1 MASNR
6 SPIVKKSRRLG
17 IALSDK
23 AARIMEKRPNPPG
36 EHGARTG
43 RKLSDYGR
51 HLLEKQRF
59 RYTYGLLEKQFRN
72 YVRKAMAKSGVA
84 GENLLQMLETRL
96 DNMVYRA
103 GFTHTIREARQL
115 VSHKHIMVDGKVVN
129 VPSFEVKPDMKIQV
143 TEDMQN
149 NAQIREAVG
158 KTSNASLSYIEIS
171 RPDLSFM
178 LTSVPSRDMIP
189 VDLNE
194 NMVIEF
200 YSK

>member
-1 MASNR
+1 MAR
-6 SPIVKKSRRLG
+6 YRGPIVKKSRRLG

-36 EHGARTG
+36 QHGARMG

-84 GENLLQMLETRL
+84 GENLLQLLETRL
-96 DNMVYRA
+96 DNLVYRA
-103 GFTHTIREARQL
+103 GFSHTIREARQM
-115 VSHKHIMVDGKVVN
+115 VTHKHIMVDGKVVN
-129 VPSFEVKPDMKIQV
+129 VPSFHVKPGMKVQV
-143 TEDMQN
+143 VEKLQN
-149 NAQIREAVG
+149 NPQIREAVG
-158 KTSNASLSYIEIS
+158 KTSNTSLAYLEVS
-171 RPDLSFM
+171 RPDLSFTLSM
-178 LTSVPSRDMIP
+178 MPTREMIP
-189 VDLNE
+189 VELNE

>member
-1 MASNR
+1 MAR
-6 SPIVKKSRRLG
+6 YKGPIVKKSRRLG

-23 AARIMEKRPNPPG
+23 SARIMEKRQNPPG
-36 EHGARTG
+36 EHGGRMS

-72 YVRKAMAKSGVA
+72 YVRKAMAQSGVA
-84 GENLLQMLETRL
+84 GENLLVILETRL

-115 VSHKHIMVDGKVVN
+115 VTHKHIMVEGKTVN
-129 VPSFEVKPDMKIQV
+129 VPSFQVKPEMKVQV
-143 TEDMQN
+143 TEKLQN
-149 NAQIREAVG
+149 NIQIREAVG
-158 KTSNASLSYIEIS
+158 KTANSTLPYLEVS
-171 RPDLSFM
+171 RPDLSFT
-178 LTSVPSRDMIP
+178 LASIPTRDTIP
-189 VDLNE
+189 VELNE
-194 NMVIEF
+194 NMVVEY